1 MTDRAGRR
9 RARRLAI
16 GTAVVL
22 ALAGMNGPWVYRFST
37 EKYHDYKINRPEY
50 KAENGKWEVVNFPEE
65 YRQNTIHAALLHTG
79 KVLLVAGSGNNA
91 DNFDAKKFDTRV
103 WDPVKGTIKKIPTP
117 ADLFC
122 TGHTQLAN
130 GNLLIAGGTKRYEK
144 LKGDVTKAG
153 GLMVVHNENPDKPIT
168 LPAGTKFTGKENGK
182 TFVSKDPVVVERAT
196 KVFDKATGAF
206 LRNEPGLGRIYVEA
220 QKKGSKYETGTQD
233 NYRVQ
238 GLSGADSRNTYGIA
252 EKIALDKKD
261 FQGIRD
267 AYEFDP
273 VAEKYIKVDPMN
285 EARWY
290 PTLTTMSDGKILS
303 LSGLDEIGQLVPGK
317 NEVYDPKTKKW
328 TYTTHTRQFPT
339 YPAISLMQN
348 GEMFY
353 SGANAGY
360 GPDDVG
366 RDPGVWDVATNKFTK
381 LKGLSDPNML
391 ETAGTVLLPP
401 AQDEKYMVIGGGGV
415 GESKLSSK
423 KTRVIDLL
431 ADDPKFTD
439 GPSLE
444 KGTRYPQYSILPDDT
459 VMISGGSE
467 DYRGRGDSNIL
478 QARMYDAKTGKL
490 NRVADPLVGRN
501 YHSGSILLPDGR
513 RHVLRLGLPVRG
525 QGRHQAGQVRAAHRD
540 LHAAVPVPRRA
551 ALAVGWPA
559 DDRTRRVGHLQVRA
573 RVHDHIGPSDPPE
586 RLDPCHG
593 RRPALHR
600 PGPEEDE
607 GRHHGDGSE
616 EPEPGG
622 VGLVHALRHRRPGHT
637 EQGPVD
643 QGALTVK
650 SSGRPS
656 KEGRPVIPRGAG
668 NCATSHDGRAADTP
682 QTPPPP

>member
-1 MTDRAGRR
+1 MKDRAGRR

-37 EKYHDYKINRPEY
+37 EKYHEYKINRPEY
-50 KAENGKWEVVNFPEE
+50 KADNGKWEVVNFPEK

-91 DNFDAKKFDTRV
+91 DNFNAKKFDTRI

-122 TGHTQLAN
+122 TGHTQLSN

-196 KVFDKATGAF
+196 KVFDATGKF
-206 LRNEPGLGRIYVEA
+206 LRNDPGLGRIYVEA
-220 QKKGSKYETGTQD
+220 QKSGTKYQTGTQD

-238 GLSGADSRNTYGIA
+238 GLSGADARNTYGIA
-252 EKIALDKKD
+252 EKIAMDKKD

-267 AYEFDP
+267 AFEFDP

-317 NEVYDPKTKKW
+317 NELFDPKTRKW
-328 TYTTHTRQFPT
+328 TYTKGVRQFPT

-360 GPDDVG
+360 GPDNVG
-366 RDPGVWDVATNKFTK
+366 RDPGIWNVATNKFTK

-401 AQDEKYMVIGGGGV
+401 AQNEKYMVIGGGGV

-431 ADDPKFTD
+431 DPNPVFKD

-459 VMISGGSE
+459 VLISGGSE
-467 DYRGRGDSNIL
+467 DYRGRGASNIL
-478 QARMYDAKTGKL
+478 QARMYDARTGLLK
-490 NRVADPLVGRN
+490 RVADPLVGRN

-513 RHVLRLGLPVRG
+513 VMFFGSDSLYADKADTKPGKFEQRIEIYTPPYLYHNPQPSLSGGPQTIARGGSGTFTSQQASAVKTARL
-525 QGRHQAGQVRAAHRD
+525 
-540 LHAAVPVPRRA
+540 
-551 ALAVGWPA
+551 
-559 DDRTRRVGHLQVRA
+559 
-573 RVHDHIGPSDPPE
+573 I
-586 RLDPCHG
+586 
-593 RRPALHR
+593 
-600 PGPEEDE
+600 
-607 GRHHGDGSE
+607 
-616 EPEPGG
+616 
-622 VGLVHALRHRRPGHT
+622 
-637 EQGPVD
+637 
-643 QGALTVK
+643 
-650 SSGRPS
+650 RPS
-656 KEGRPVIPRGAG
+656 ASTHV
-668 NCATSHDGRAADTP
+668 TDTDQRSIALDLKKTKDSITVTVP
-682 QTPPPP
+682 KNRNLVPSGWYMLFVTDNQGTPSKAQWVKVP

>member
-1 MTDRAGRR
+1 MKDRAGHR

-22 ALAGMNGPWVYRFST
+22 ALAGMNGPWVYRFSN

-50 KAENGKWEVVNFPEE
+50 KAANGKWEVVNFPEE

-91 DNFDAKKFDTRV
+91 DNFDAKKFDTRI

-122 TGHTQLAN
+122 TGHTQLSN

-196 KVFDKATGAF
+196 KVFDKATGQF
-206 LRNEPGLGRIYVEA
+206 LRNDPGLGRIYVEA
-220 QKKGSKYETGTQD
+220 QKKGAKYETGTQD

-317 NEVYDPKTKKW
+317 NEMYDPKTKKW
-328 TYTTHTRQFPT
+328 TYTKGIMQFPT

-348 GEMFY
+348 GKMFY

-360 GPDDVG
+360 GPADKG
-366 RDPGVWDVATNKFTK
+366 RDPGIWDVATNKFTK
-381 LKGLSDPNML
+381 LKGLSDANML

-415 GESKLSSK
+415 GESELSSK
-423 KTRVIDLL
+423 KTRLIDLL
-431 ADDPKFTD
+431 APDPSFTD

-467 DYRGRGDSNIL
+467 DYRGRGASNIL
-478 QARMYDAKTGKL
+478 QAHMYDAKTGKL
-490 NRVADPLVGRN
+490 DRVADPLVGRN

-513 RHVLRLGLPVRG
+513 VMFFGSDSLYADKADTKPGKFEQRIEIYTPPYLYRDAQPSLTGGPQTIARGASGTFTSQHASTIKSARLIRPSASTHVT
-525 QGRHQAGQVRAAHRD
+525 D
-540 LHAAVPVPRRA
+540 
-551 ALAVGWPA
+551 
-559 DDRTRRVGHLQVRA
+559 
-573 RVHDHIGPSDPPE
+573 
-586 RLDPCHG
+586 
-593 RRPALHR
+593 
-600 PGPEEDE
+600 
-607 GRHHGDGSE
+607 
-616 EPEPGG
+616 
-622 VGLVHALRHRRPGHT
+622 
-637 EQGPVD
+637 VD
-643 QGALTVK
+643 QRSIALDLKKTKDSITVTVPK
-650 SSGRPS
+650 NRNLVESGWYMLFVTDDQGTPS
-656 KEGRPVIPRGAG
+656 KAQWVKVP
-668 NCATSHDGRAADTP
+668 
-682 QTPPPP
+682 